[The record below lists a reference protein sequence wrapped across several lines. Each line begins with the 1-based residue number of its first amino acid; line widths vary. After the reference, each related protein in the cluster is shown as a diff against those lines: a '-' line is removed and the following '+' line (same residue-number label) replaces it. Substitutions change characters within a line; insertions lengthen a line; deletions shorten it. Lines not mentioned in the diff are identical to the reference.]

1 MVAKDIRRPVL
12 LVLFVSFAYISNR
25 NLGNARFTERKGN
38 WCSYKVSKMVP
49 CKERNGTETFIG
61 RNWQRCWQWPY
72 NRNCG
77 GTYRVM
83 RRPKYITTYKSVTQT
98 VWKCCPGHSGDHC
111 DNNCYNCSSF
121 KTLERRLRLLESQF
135 SRVRRYKSSRDS
147 ASEDDSDSSE
157 EIEPASGHGRQPVTV
172 PGHSAKGKLF
182 EESPQKSPTSDPEY
196 GVFRQNVDTQSCNCP
211 PGPPGATGFP
221 GQNGRPGIKGD
232 SGAPG
237 QNGLPGRTGP
247 PGPRG
252 PPGLPGP
259 PGDVYEGV
267 RRGDTRF
274 SDYEQA
280 DRLRGPPGPPGL
292 PGEPGLPGLEGK
304 EGPPGKDGIPGI
316 SAPPGPQ
323 GPRGPQGP
331 PGPPG
336 PRGEPGPVGLPGL
349 PGEPGL
355 EGRTGRPGPPGP
367 PGLNFRASGPPIGA
381 QDAPIDAPKE
391 DDLPLP
397 WTLLE
402 MIESLQEQVDKL
414 DARVSLIEDLL
425 PKFLKEIREHPT
437 GIRTDRYP
445 LEDIPPEPGIYPY
458 PQTLASRRGI
468 PGSPDFPHVDTGV
481 DVVNSVIRGDVV
493 DPYRHM
499 LGDEKDSSDSSD
511 GGKEKPP
518 GVTAG

>member
-1 MVAKDIRRPVL
+1 MVAKGIKRPML
-12 LVLFVSFAYISNR
+12 LVLFVSFSYFSNR
-25 NLGNARFTERKGN
+25 NLGNAHVMERKGN
-38 WCSYKVSKMVP
+38 WCSYKVSKMMP
-49 CKERNGTETFIG
+49 CRERNGTETFIG

-98 VWKCCPGHSGDHC
+98 VWKCCPGYNGDHC
-111 DNNCYNCSSF
+111 DSDCYNCSSF

-147 ASEDDSDSSE
+147 SPEDDSSE
-157 EIEPASGHGRQPVTV
+157 EEPETAQGRQPVTV
-172 PGHSAKGKLF
+172 PDHSAKRNLF
-182 EESPQKSPTSDPEY
+182 EESPQKSSTSDPEY
-196 GVFRQNVDTQSCNCP
+196 RVFRQNVDTQSCNCP
-211 PGPPGATGFP
+211 PGPTGSPGH
-221 GQNGRPGIKGD
+221 NGRPGIKGE
-232 SGAPG
+232 SGTPG
-237 QNGLPGRTGP
+237 QNGLPGKTGP

-252 PPGLPGP
+252 PPGFPGPPGP

-267 RRGDTRF
+267 RRGDTGL
-274 SDYEQA
+274 DYEQA

-349 PGEPGL
+349 QGQPGL
-355 EGRTGRPGPPGP
+355 EGRPGRPGLPGP

-381 QDAPIDAPKE
+381 KDAPKE

-437 GIRTDRYP
+437 SIRTDRYP
-445 LEDIPPEPGIYPY
+445 LEDIPPEAGIYPY
-458 PQTLASRRGI
+458 PQTLASHRGI
-468 PGSPDFPHVDTGV
+468 PGSPEFPHVDTGV

-493 DPYRHM
+493 DSYRHM
-499 LGDEKDSSDSSD
+499 LGDEKNPSDPSN
-511 GGKEKPP
+511 GGKEKSS
-518 GVTAG
+518 GVTGR